1 MKILSITPFLRGAPI
16 HPESGGKSA
25 ASLKI
30 TNALIQGGH
39 EVFVLPWSKEYI
51 WKETKFLT
59 SNDASYAT
67 ALPTLFFPRLTNLG
81 KNLFSSLFSKKALK
95 KPKQHIWSYIR
106 NSLYDKKTFLPEA
119 MERVQPDVV
128 HIHYT
133 HSDAIDYYTRL
144 NSSVPVVLTH
154 HSNGIFEKLDLY
166 DYIVFVCKHQY
177 DIARNKYPGIEK
189 KSCYIHNSVSQT
201 YFKQTQVKKTN
212 RILFLSR
219 FKPEKG
225 LQNLLDA
232 FAADERMDQYELL
245 VIGEG
250 KREAQYKAFAKEHD
264 LHNVRFLG
272 RLSQQQNAEIMEQ
285 CSLFVLPSHGEGF
298 ALTYIEALCMGL
310 PVIGYPP
317 NIREHNEIFG
327 MEAGYEFDA
336 NNESPKHLA
345 DLIFKAMNSKLT
357 DVEHRKKLMK
367 FARNYFSFE
376 SFKNNYL
383 NVYKKVLELTA

>member
-1 MKILSITPFLRGAPI
+1 MRILSITPFLRGAPI

-59 SNDASYAT
+59 SNDASSAT

-81 KNLFSSLFSKKALK
+81 KNLFRSFFTKKAIK
-95 KPKQHIWSYIR
+95 KPKHHIWDYIR
-106 NSLYDKKTFLPEA
+106 NSLYDKNIFLRKA
-119 MERVQPDVV
+119 MKRVKPDIV

-133 HSDAIDYYTRL
+133 HSDAIDYYSKL
-144 NSSVPVVLTH
+144 NSSVPVILTH
-154 HSNGIFEKLDLY
+154 HSNGIFDKLNLY
-166 DYIVFVCKHQY
+166 DYTVFVCKHQH
-177 DIARNKYPGIEK
+177 DLALDKYPEIK
-189 KSCYIHNSVSQT
+189 DKSCYIHNSVNET
-201 YFKQTQVKKTN
+201 YFKPSQVKKTN

-219 FKPEKG
+219 FRPEKG

-232 FAADERMDQYELL
+232 FAEDKRLDDYELL
-245 VIGEG
+245 IIGEG
-250 KREAQYKAFAKEHD
+250 KLEEQYKAFARKNNLD
-264 LHNVRFLG
+264 NVQFLG
-272 RLSQQQNAEIMEQ
+272 RLSKQQNAELMEQ
-285 CSLFVLPSHGEGF
+285 SSLFVVPSHGEGF

-317 NIREHNEIFG
+317 NVREHNEIFD

-336 NNESPKHLA
+336 NKKSPQHLA
-345 DLIFKAMNSKLT
+345 ELIHKAMNSNLT
-357 DVEHRKKLMK
+357 DVEHRQKLKKV
-367 FARNYFSFE
+367 ARDYFSFE
-376 SFKNNYL
+376 RFKDNYL
-383 NVYKKVLELTA
+383 KMYQKVLEMSV